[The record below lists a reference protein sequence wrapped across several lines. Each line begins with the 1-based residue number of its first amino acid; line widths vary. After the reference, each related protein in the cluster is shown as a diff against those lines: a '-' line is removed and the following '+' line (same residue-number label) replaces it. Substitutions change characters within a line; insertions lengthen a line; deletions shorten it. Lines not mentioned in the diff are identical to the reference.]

1 MDIFQRVNQNRYLS
15 AIFILI
21 LVLVLYWSYTNVR
34 PEIRNLNGDSI
45 GVLGHRGMSRSYHY
59 PGNSLPSIL
68 EALRIGAIGCELD
81 VQLTKDGSL
90 VAYHHKE
97 LDQYTN
103 FKGSVRDHGARELM
117 DCHYKG
123 DHPEKVSLVLV
134 DRLFEI
140 LGKDNEYIFSFDCK
154 FSIEDERERVAYYVE
169 FIDAVGKLVNKHGMN
184 NRIFIEAD
192 HVDFHRLLK
201 EREIS
206 VRQFITGQGVEK
218 GLTIASELGL
228 FGIGVGSR
236 ISKKEVERAHG
247 LGLRVMTWTPT
258 NALSNARAVRKNPD
272 YIQTADVAHLVRLL
286 GRGPE

>member
-1 MDIFQRVNQNRYLS
+1 MDIFQRMNQNRYLS

-21 LVLVLYWSYTNVR
+21 LVSVLYWSYTNVR

-103 FKGSVRDHGARELM
+103 FKGSVRDHGAGELM

-134 DRLFEI
+134 DRLFDI

-258 NALSNARAVRKNPD
+258 NPLSNARAVRKNPD
-272 YIQTADVAHLVRLL
+272 YIQTADVAHMVRLL

>member
-1 MDIFQRVNQNRYLS
+1 MDIFQRMNQNRYLS

-21 LVLVLYWSYTNVR
+21 LVSVLYWSYTNVR

-45 GVLGHRGMSRSYHY
+45 GVLGHRGMSKSNHY

-103 FKGSVRDHGARELM
+103 FKGSVRDHGAGELM

-134 DRLFEI
+134 DRLFDI

>member
-1 MDIFQRVNQNRYLS
+1 VDIFRRMNQNRYLI

-21 LVLVLYWSYTNVR
+21 LVSVLYWSYTNVR

-103 FKGSVRDHGARELM
+103 FKGSVRDHGAGELM

-134 DRLFEI
+134 DRLFDI

-286 GRGPE
+286 GIGPE

>member
-1 MDIFQRVNQNRYLS
+1 MDIFQRMNQNRYLS

-21 LVLVLYWSYTNVR
+21 LVSVLYWSYTNVR

-103 FKGSVRDHGARELM
+103 FKGSVRDHGAGELM

-134 DRLFEI
+134 DRLFDI

-154 FSIEDERERVAYYVE
+154 FSIEDERKRVAYYVE
-169 FIDAVGKLVNKHGMN
+169 FIDAVGTLVN
-184 NRIFIEAD
+184 
-192 HVDFHRLLK
+192 
-201 EREIS
+201 
-206 VRQFITGQGVEK
+206 
-218 GLTIASELGL
+218 
-228 FGIGVGSR
+228 
-236 ISKKEVERAHG
+236 
-247 LGLRVMTWTPT
+247 
-258 NALSNARAVRKNPD
+258 
-272 YIQTADVAHLVRLL
+272 
-286 GRGPE
+286 

>member
-1 MDIFQRVNQNRYLS
+1 MDIFQRMNQNRYLS

-21 LVLVLYWSYTNVR
+21 LVSVLYWSYTNVR

-103 FKGSVRDHGARELM
+103 FKGSVRDHGAGELM

-134 DRLFEI
+134 DRLFDI

-258 NALSNARAVRKNPD
+258 NPLSNARAVRKNPD